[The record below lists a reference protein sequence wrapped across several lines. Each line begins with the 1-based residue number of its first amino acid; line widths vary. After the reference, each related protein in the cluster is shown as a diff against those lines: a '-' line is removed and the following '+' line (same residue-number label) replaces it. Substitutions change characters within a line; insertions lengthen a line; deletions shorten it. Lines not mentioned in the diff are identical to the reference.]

1 MLTLRLLLLQQGF
14 GGAADGG
21 TRTEAARCDRDRDNC
36 RGCAAAAAAG
46 AAVYG
51 GNCKKKEREIEKE

>member
-36 RGCAAAAAAG
+36 RGCAAAAG

-51 GNCKKKEREIEKE
+51 GNCKKRETERERE